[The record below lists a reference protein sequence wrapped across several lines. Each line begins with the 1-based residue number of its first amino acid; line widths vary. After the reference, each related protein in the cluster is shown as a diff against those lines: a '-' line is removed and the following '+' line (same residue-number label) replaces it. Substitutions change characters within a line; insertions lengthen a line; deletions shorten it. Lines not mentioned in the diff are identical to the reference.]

1 MPPHTP
7 PPARHAEADTWPATA
22 ADPVRAA
29 AMIPAELLQDGEIIV
44 LLLKPHPLYIVLA
57 PLRILVI
64 LTLATTLCV
73 LIDTRLTTGANRQSI
88 LLVGITLILARLFW
102 QFLEWLSR
110 VYVMTD
116 RRLIAVAGVL
126 RVRVF
131 ETPLQNITHSEMLFS
146 IRERLFGLGTLG
158 FYTAG
163 TGMVEAYWVMLAAPL
178 EVHRQVVE
186 ALRRYRR

>member
-1 MPPHTP
+1 MTLRPAQT
-7 PPARHAEADTWPATA
+7 ARHAEADTGPAA
-22 ADPVRAA
+22 PADPVRAA

-64 LTLATTLCV
+64 LTLATTLAV
-73 LIDTRLTTGANRQSI
+73 LIDARLTTGANRQSI
-88 LLVGITLILARLFW
+88 LIVGITLILARLFW

-110 VYVMTD
+110 VYIMTD

-163 TGMVEAYWVMLAAPL
+163 TGMVEAYWIMLATPL
-178 EVHRQVVE
+178 EVHRRVVE

>member
-1 MPPHTP
+1 MPQAP
-7 PPARHAEADTWPATA
+7 ADTTTPAA
-22 ADPVRAA
+22 PDPVRAA
-29 AMIPAELLQDGEIIV
+29 AMIPAQLLQDGEIIV

-64 LTLATTLCV
+64 LTLATTLGV

-88 LLVGITLILARLFW
+88 LIVGITLILARLFW

-163 TGMVEAYWVMLAAPL
+163 TGLVEAYWVMLAAPL

>member
-1 MPPHTP
+1 MPDV
-7 PPARHAEADTWPATA
+7 PAPADVSADAASGGTA
-22 ADPVRAA
+22 SGGAA
-29 AMIPAELLQDGEIIV
+29 AMVPAQLLQDGEIVV
-44 LLLKPHPLYIVLA
+44 LLLKPHPLYIVLSI
-57 PLRILVI
+57 LRVLTILAL
-64 LTLATTLCV
+64 LTALGV
-73 LIDTRLTTGANRQSI
+73 LIDNRLTTGANRQSI
-88 LLVGITLILARLFW
+88 LVLGISLVLARLFW

-110 VYVMTD
+110 VYVLTD

-163 TGMVEAYWVMLAAPL
+163 TGLVEAYWVMLARPL
-178 EVHRQVVE
+178 DIHRQVVE